1 MKQLTA
7 RLVREV
13 TEPGRYYDGDAGLFL
28 LVARGK
34 RGPRKSYVQRVTITG
49 KRRDIGLGSTR
60 WLTLTDARAT
70 AQANR
75 RIARSGGDP
84 RAKRTTVPTFA
95 EALEKVLDVQR
106 GVWRKGSKSEAQWR
120 ASLRDYAGALM
131 DKRVDAIGP
140 GDVLG
145 VVAPIWN
152 AKRETAR
159 RLRQRIGAVM
169 RWSVAE
175 GHRTDNP
182 VDAIGAALPKEGQKQ
197 KHHRALPYA
206 QVGEAIRAIRATN
219 AHASTRF
226 ALEFLILTACRS
238 GEVRGAMWSELDLD
252 SATWTIPAERMKSG
266 REHRVPLSPQ
276 ALQVLAYARASAN
289 SSALVFPTVRGRIMS
304 DSTMSKL
311 LRENCVNAVPHG
323 FRSSFRDWA
332 SEQMDVP
339 AVVPELAL
347 AHVEKDKTVAAYARS
362 DLFERRRR
370 LMESWAEYV
379 SDRDIQPG
387 QARGR
392 DSTLA

>member
-7 RLVREV
+7 KFVREV

-34 RGPRKSYVQRVTITG
+34 RAPRKSYVQRVTIAG
-49 KRRDIGLGSTR
+49 KRRDIGLGSMR
-60 WLTLTDARAT
+60 WLTLTDARAA

-84 RAKRTTVPTFA
+84 RVKRTTVPTFA
-95 EALEKVLDVQR
+95 DALEKVLDVQR
-106 GVWRKGSKSEAQWR
+106 GIWRKGSKSEAQWR
-120 ASLRDYAGALM
+120 ASLRDHAGTLM

-159 RLRQRIGAVM
+159 RVRQRIGAVM

-197 KHHRALPYA
+197 KHHKALPYA
-206 QVGEAIRAIRATN
+206 KVGQAICKIRKTY
-219 AHASTRF
+219 AHASTRL

-238 GEVRGAMWSELDLD
+238 GEVRGALWSELDLD
-252 SATWTIPAERMKSG
+252 SATWTIPAQRMKSG

-276 ALQVLAYARASAN
+276 ALQVLTRARASAN
-289 SSALVFPTVRGRIMS
+289 SSALVFPSLRGRVMS

-311 LRENCVNAVPHG
+311 LRENRINAVPHG

-332 SEQMDVP
+332 SEQTDVP
-339 AVVPELAL
+339 AVVAEMAL
-347 AHVEKDKTVAAYARS
+347 AHAEKDKTVAAYARS
-362 DLFERRRR
+362 DLFERRRT
-370 LMESWAEYV
+370 LMETWADFV
-379 SDRDIQPG
+379 SDPH
-387 QARGR
+387 
-392 DSTLA
+392 T